1 MEKARRSST
10 VMDAYGIVV
19 DWWRALSKAE
29 RDTFLRDTFPVQ
41 FSYNSGKIEN
51 DEITLHDTEEVF
63 SNGRIVS
70 FTGNV
75 RTVFEITNLKN
86 SWQQIL
92 DMAEAGAPLTVDDLL
107 SLHLTLTTGTYDE
120 RRWVKGERPGSFK
133 KGDYVVADNVGYA
146 PKDVP
151 DAIEELVEE
160 INGFA
165 YAPTTLAQ
173 PCLVTS
179 CFAHALLADIHP
191 FADGNGRVARALQS
205 LCLLRGNCP
214 PLIIQEK
221 DRMAYYG
228 ALDAFHHEGD
238 LNPFVEFSAI
248 EAIKTW
254 SKHASGET
262 LASESDTESAKWV
275 LLTARN
281 TQAALIDEK
290 ELPEEITKRFA
301 KRIEDVL
308 PLENN

>member
-133 KGDYVVADNVGYA
+133 KGDYVVAGNVGYA
-146 PKDVP
+146 PKDGP
-151 DAIEELVEE
+151 DAIEELVQE

-165 YAPTTLAQ
+165 YTPTRLAQ
-173 PCLVTS
+173 P
-179 CFAHALLADIHP
+179 
-191 FADGNGRVARALQS
+191 
-205 LCLLRGNCP
+205 
-214 PLIIQEK
+214 
-221 DRMAYYG
+221 
-228 ALDAFHHEGD
+228 
-238 LNPFVEFSAI
+238 
-248 EAIKTW
+248 
-254 SKHASGET
+254 
-262 LASESDTESAKWV
+262 
-275 LLTARN
+275 
-281 TQAALIDEK
+281 
-290 ELPEEITKRFA
+290 
-301 KRIEDVL
+301 
-308 PLENN
+308 